1 MIQAKEISKIIK
13 KDKVKLNGSYS
24 ISLDGKPDQTKKQ
37 QASAKIVEATDTY
50 ATIELTCP
58 CGKISRIRCNY
69 S

>member
-1 MIQAKEISKIIK
+1 MQTKQISKIIK
-13 KDKVKLNGSYS
+13 KDKVKFNGSYS
-24 ISLDGKPDQTKKQ
+24 ISLNGKPDQTKEH
-37 QASAKIVEATDTY
+37 QANAKIVETTDTY